1 MNNRRSNISEGLEYG
16 DLRRLVRPY
25 IQIDGFKSKMGDDD
39 DMVVLCFTVAEK
51 LPAEDFM
58 NFLEKSYEEVLDAD
72 VSPGERDDGSYL
84 VFVELARDKKLP
96 GIVMDIVTDSLNLTG
111 QRLEDW
117 TFTYY
122 RDRQRRPLTS
132 EELASTIPL
141 TPREYR
147 QRYEKKP
154 KAKKSA
160 EEVKVADRAELNQ
173 LKATAGVP
181 VASTGP
187 QPDDIREMQ
196 LAAGI
201 PIQPR

>member
-1 MNNRRSNISEGLEYG
+1 MNNHRSNISEGLEYG

-39 DMVVLCFTVAEK
+39 DMVVLCFTVEEK
-51 LPAEDFM
+51 LPANDFM

-96 GIVMDIVTDSLNLTG
+96 DIVMDIVNDSLNLTG

-117 TFTYY
+117 SFTYY
-122 RDRQRRPLTS
+122 RDRQRRPLTA
-132 EELASTIPL
+132 EELVNTIPL

-147 QRYEKKP
+147 QRYEKKT
-154 KAKKSA
+154 KVKKSD
-160 EEVKVADRAELNQ
+160 EENPVSDRAELNQ

-181 VASTGP
+181 VATMGP